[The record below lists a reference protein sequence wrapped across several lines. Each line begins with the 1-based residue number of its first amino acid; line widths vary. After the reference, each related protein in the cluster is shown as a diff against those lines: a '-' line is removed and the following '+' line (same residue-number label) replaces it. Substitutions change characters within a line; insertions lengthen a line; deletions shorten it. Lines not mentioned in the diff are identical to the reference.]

1 MKRLGVLIAGLDGA
15 VASTLVTGVALMRRG
30 HARPQALISEQ
41 FKKSHGLAGFDQFV
55 FGGWDPRGEN
65 LFEAALRNQVVDRAR
80 LQPVRQELTR
90 LKPWS
95 AGTDKI
101 AAFRRQ

>member
-1 MKRLGVLIAGLDGA
+1 MKRLGVLIAGLNGA

-30 HARPQALISEQ
+30 CARPQALMSEK
-41 FKKSHGLAGFDQFV
+41 FKKSHALVDFEQFV
-55 FGGWDPRGEN
+55 FGGWDVRDEH
-65 LFEAALRNQVVDRAR
+65 LLESALRNSVVERER
-80 LQPVRQELTR
+80 LQPVLKELTQ

-101 AAFRRQ
+101 AAF